1 MPEEGVEHWFPK
13 SLVSNSLNE
22 LINEPTHIRD
32 DGSQSCTDLICTDQP
47 FIFTD
52 TGVLQSLD
60 PHSKHKIIYST
71 LNFHTPCPPPYKR
84 KVWDYKTAKTN
95 SIRKDL
101 SNINWQTLFLNLNVN
116 EMSLVFADTFL
127 SILSQHISNK
137 IITCNDKDAPWI
149 TPEVKSAIRSNSRVY
164 RKWVKRG
171 KKHDVHD
178 KVREVQNSTNSLI
191 RQAKQTYYV
200 K

>member
-1 MPEEGVEHWFPK
+1 MQGLRYFGKATSKTEKGEYLTIF
-13 SLVSNSLNE
+13 LISNNLDE

-32 DGSQSCTDLICTDQP
+32 DGSQSCIDVICTDQP

-71 LNFHTPCPPPYKR
+71 LNFHTPCPPPPPPYKR

-101 SNINWQTLFLNLNVN
+101 SNINWQTLFLNLNV
-116 EMSLVFADTFL
+116 
-127 SILSQHISNK
+127 
-137 IITCNDKDAPWI
+137 
-149 TPEVKSAIRSNSRVY
+149 
-164 RKWVKRG
+164 
-171 KKHDVHD
+171 
-178 KVREVQNSTNSLI
+178 
-191 RQAKQTYYV
+191 
-200 K
+200 